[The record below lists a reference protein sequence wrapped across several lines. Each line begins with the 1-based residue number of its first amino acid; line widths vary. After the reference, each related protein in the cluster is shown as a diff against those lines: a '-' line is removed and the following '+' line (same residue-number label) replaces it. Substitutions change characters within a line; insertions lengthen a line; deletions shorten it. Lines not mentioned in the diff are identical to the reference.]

1 MITPQEHDLLNQYLK
16 EIKNLLPLLR
26 QQEKEYFHKMKENMY
41 EVLESDES
49 LTLFSKEDCYRI
61 FGYPND
67 IIHQYYSSMDVASY
81 ASAVNLSKLKNRI
94 MIAIGCVT
102 LAIAFSLLA
111 TMWQAHKVFTSQEIF
126 FETSEITEETNE

>member
-1 MITPQEHDLLNQYLK
+1 MISPQEHDLLNQYLK

-26 QQEKEYFHKMKENMY
+26 QQEKEYFHKMEENMY

-49 LTLFSKEDCYRI
+49 ITLSSTEDCYRI

-102 LAIAFSLLA
+102 LAIAISLLII
-111 TMWQAHKVFTSQEIF
+111 MWHEHQVFLQQRIF
-126 FETSEITEETNE
+126 FQTTEITEEIIE